1 MPCGKKRDDDFGFE
15 RGMGNSAHRSRR
27 KRPSNQ
33 LARRREDHQ
42 EARKTGHDA
51 DHEYSGYLCR
61 NCARCH
67 GAPCRAA
74 PRDDAPRNSGSPQRT
89 GSTRGDIMKFL
100 VADDHELIRQG
111 VKGMLRGF
119 DPDAQFDE
127 ADSWETLATAARPDA
142 NHDLAIV
149 DLHMP
154 GMSGASS
161 LETLLKANPAL
172 PVVVL
177 SAEESPDEMRA
188 VLAAGALGF
197 VPKRQP
203 ASVMLKAIELVLSGG
218 AYVPMEA
225 LSLLGSRETHA
236 AGSAAADA
244 DRSAGAPV
252 QIATAQAGRAPGP
265 GAGAVAQTEP
275 VTQVPSLQ
283 PHQQHLLENLSPRQ
297 QDIMRL
303 VHRGWT
309 NKMIARDLGV
319 AEGTVK
325 VHLSVIFRALG
336 VHNRST
342 AIAVINGWLE
352 AGKTL

>member
-1 MPCGKKRDDDFGFE
+1 
-15 RGMGNSAHRSRR
+15 
-27 KRPSNQ
+27 
-33 LARRREDHQ
+33 
-42 EARKTGHDA
+42 
-51 DHEYSGYLCR
+51 
-61 NCARCH
+61 
-67 GAPCRAA
+67 
-74 PRDDAPRNSGSPQRT
+74 
-89 GSTRGDIMKFL
+89 MKFL

-111 VKGMLRGF
+111 VKGLLRGL
-119 DPDAQFDE
+119 DADAQFDE
-127 ADSWETLATAARPDA
+127 ADTWETLAAAARPDA

-154 GMSGASS
+154 GMEGAGS
-161 LETLLKANPAL
+161 LEILLKANPAL

-225 LSLLGSRETHA
+225 LSLLGTREA
-236 AGSAAADA
+236 AGATAA
-244 DRSAGAPV
+244 RSPAGAE
-252 QIATAQAGRAPGP
+252 
-265 GAGAVAQTEP
+265 AGAAVATP
-275 VTQVPSLQ
+275 VLETVPPAHQLQ
-283 PHQQHLLENLSPRQ
+283 PHQRHLLENLSPRQ

-309 NKMIARDLGV
+309 NKMIARELGV

>member
-1 MPCGKKRDDDFGFE
+1 
-15 RGMGNSAHRSRR
+15 
-27 KRPSNQ
+27 
-33 LARRREDHQ
+33 
-42 EARKTGHDA
+42 
-51 DHEYSGYLCR
+51 
-61 NCARCH
+61 
-67 GAPCRAA
+67 
-74 PRDDAPRNSGSPQRT
+74 
-89 GSTRGDIMKFL
+89 MKFL

-111 VKGMLRGF
+111 VKGMLRGL
-119 DPDAQFDE
+119 DADAQFDE
-127 ADSWETLATAARPDA
+127 ADTWETLAAAARPDA
-142 NHDLAIV
+142 DHDLAIV

-161 LETLLKANPAL
+161 LEILLKANPAL

-225 LSLLGSRETHA
+225 LSLLGSRDAQSADSCAERA
-236 AGSAAADA
+236 SAGS
-244 DRSAGAPV
+244 S
-252 QIATAQAGRAPGP
+252 QQTAPG
-265 GAGAVAQTEP
+265 GAGQSTATLTEP
-275 VTQVPSLQ
+275 IAQLQALQ

-297 QDIMRL
+297 QEIMRL

-309 NKMIARDLGV
+309 NKMIARELGV

-336 VHNRST
+336 VHNRSM

>member
-1 MPCGKKRDDDFGFE
+1 
-15 RGMGNSAHRSRR
+15 
-27 KRPSNQ
+27 
-33 LARRREDHQ
+33 
-42 EARKTGHDA
+42 
-51 DHEYSGYLCR
+51 
-61 NCARCH
+61 
-67 GAPCRAA
+67 
-74 PRDDAPRNSGSPQRT
+74 
-89 GSTRGDIMKFL
+89 MKVL

-111 VKGMLRGF
+111 VKGLLRGL
-119 DPDAQFDE
+119 DPAAQFDE
-127 ADSWETLATAARPDA
+127 ADSWETLAALARPDA

-154 GMSGASS
+154 GMTGAAS
-161 LETLLKANPAL
+161 LESLLKANPAL

-203 ASVMLKAIELVLSGG
+203 SSVMLKAIELVLSGG

-225 LSLLGSRETHA
+225 LSLLGARE
-236 AGSAAADA
+236 AAAVPA
-244 DRSAGAPV
+244 AA
-252 QIATAQAGRAPGP
+252 
-265 GAGAVAQTEP
+265 GAGAASGLTSSSGVAAGTAEAEP
-275 VTQVPSLQ
+275 IARVAALQ
-283 PHQQHLLENLSPRQ
+283 PHQRHLLENLSPRQ
-297 QDIMRL
+297 QEIMRL

-336 VHNRST
+336 VHNRAT

-352 AGKTL
+352 TGKVL

>member
-1 MPCGKKRDDDFGFE
+1 
-15 RGMGNSAHRSRR
+15 
-27 KRPSNQ
+27 
-33 LARRREDHQ
+33 
-42 EARKTGHDA
+42 
-51 DHEYSGYLCR
+51 
-61 NCARCH
+61 
-67 GAPCRAA
+67 
-74 PRDDAPRNSGSPQRT
+74 
-89 GSTRGDIMKFL
+89 MKFL

-111 VKGMLRGF
+111 VKGLLRGL

-127 ADSWETLATAARPDA
+127 ADTWETLAAAARPDA
-142 NHDLAIV
+142 DHDLAIV

-161 LETLLKANPAL
+161 LEVLLKANPAL

-225 LSLLGSRETHA
+225 LSLLGSRE
-236 AGSAAADA
+236 
-244 DRSAGAPV
+244 
-252 QIATAQAGRAPGP
+252 
-265 GAGAVAQTEP
+265 AQTEP
-275 VTQVPSLQ
+275 LHAEVPAEASAQASGQAGASLTEPIVQIQTLQ

-309 NKMIARDLGV
+309 NKMIARELGV

>member
-1 MPCGKKRDDDFGFE
+1 
-15 RGMGNSAHRSRR
+15 
-27 KRPSNQ
+27 
-33 LARRREDHQ
+33 
-42 EARKTGHDA
+42 
-51 DHEYSGYLCR
+51 
-61 NCARCH
+61 
-67 GAPCRAA
+67 
-74 PRDDAPRNSGSPQRT
+74 
-89 GSTRGDIMKFL
+89 MKFL

-111 VKGMLRGF
+111 VKGLLRGL

-127 ADSWETLATAARPDA
+127 ADSWETLAAAARPDA
-142 NHDLAIV
+142 DHDLAIV

-154 GMSGASS
+154 GMSGATS
-161 LETLLKANPAL
+161 LEVLLKANPAL

-236 AGSAAADA
+236 EAAAE
-244 DRSAGAPV
+244 RSAQGAAPASTQGGAALTEPIV
-252 QIATAQAGRAPGP
+252 QIQA
-265 GAGAVAQTEP
+265 
-275 VTQVPSLQ
+275 LQ

-309 NKMIARDLGV
+309 NKMIARELGV

-352 AGKTL
+352 AGRTL

>member
-1 MPCGKKRDDDFGFE
+1 
-15 RGMGNSAHRSRR
+15 
-27 KRPSNQ
+27 
-33 LARRREDHQ
+33 
-42 EARKTGHDA
+42 
-51 DHEYSGYLCR
+51 
-61 NCARCH
+61 
-67 GAPCRAA
+67 
-74 PRDDAPRNSGSPQRT
+74 
-89 GSTRGDIMKFL
+89 MKFL

-111 VKGMLRGF
+111 VKALLRGL
-119 DPDAQFDE
+119 DGDAQFDE
-127 ADSWETLATAARPDA
+127 ADSWETLASAARPDA

-154 GMSGASS
+154 GMAGAAS
-161 LETLLKANPAL
+161 LEALLKGNPAL

-225 LSLLGSRETHA
+225 LSLLGAHGASTASSSPPVASE
-236 AGSAAADA
+236 SA
-244 DRSAGAPV
+244 SAGVSPAAPSGV
-252 QIATAQAGRAPGP
+252 ET
-265 GAGAVAQTEP
+265 
-275 VTQVPSLQ
+275 LQ
-283 PHQQHLLENLSPRQ
+283 PHQRHLMENLSPRQ

-309 NKMIARDLGV
+309 NKMIARELGM

-325 VHLSVIFRALG
+325 VHLSVIFRALA
-336 VHNRST
+336 VRNRST

>member
-1 MPCGKKRDDDFGFE
+1 
-15 RGMGNSAHRSRR
+15 
-27 KRPSNQ
+27 
-33 LARRREDHQ
+33 
-42 EARKTGHDA
+42 
-51 DHEYSGYLCR
+51 
-61 NCARCH
+61 
-67 GAPCRAA
+67 
-74 PRDDAPRNSGSPQRT
+74 
-89 GSTRGDIMKFL
+89 MKFL

-111 VKGMLRGF
+111 VKGLLRGL

-127 ADSWETLATAARPDA
+127 ADTWETLAAAARPDA
-142 NHDLAIV
+142 DHDLAIV

-154 GMSGASS
+154 GMTGACS
-161 LETLLKANPAL
+161 LQALLKANPAL

-225 LSLLGSRETHA
+225 LSLLGTREVATA
-236 AGSAAADA
+236 GANGTGSA
-244 DRSAGAPV
+244 P
-252 QIATAQAGRAPGP
+252 PEP
-265 GAGAVAQTEP
+265 EP
-275 VTQVPSLQ
+275 VARVEALQ

-297 QDIMRL
+297 QEIMRL

-319 AEGTVK
+319 AEGTIK

-336 VHNRST
+336 VHNRAT

>member
-1 MPCGKKRDDDFGFE
+1 
-15 RGMGNSAHRSRR
+15 
-27 KRPSNQ
+27 
-33 LARRREDHQ
+33 
-42 EARKTGHDA
+42 
-51 DHEYSGYLCR
+51 
-61 NCARCH
+61 
-67 GAPCRAA
+67 
-74 PRDDAPRNSGSPQRT
+74 
-89 GSTRGDIMKFL
+89 MKFL

-111 VKGMLRGF
+111 VKGLLRGL

-127 ADSWETLATAARPDA
+127 ADTWETLAAAARPDA
-142 NHDLAIV
+142 DHDLAIV

-161 LETLLKANPAL
+161 LEVLLKANPAL

-225 LSLLGSRETHA
+225 LSLLGSREAQAAPLHA
-236 AGSAAADA
+236 EVPAEASAQA
-244 DRSAGAPV
+244 SGQAGASLIEPIV
-252 QIATAQAGRAPGP
+252 QIQA
-265 GAGAVAQTEP
+265 
-275 VTQVPSLQ
+275 LQ

-309 NKMIARDLGV
+309 NKMIARELGV

>member
-1 MPCGKKRDDDFGFE
+1 
-15 RGMGNSAHRSRR
+15 
-27 KRPSNQ
+27 
-33 LARRREDHQ
+33 
-42 EARKTGHDA
+42 
-51 DHEYSGYLCR
+51 
-61 NCARCH
+61 
-67 GAPCRAA
+67 
-74 PRDDAPRNSGSPQRT
+74 
-89 GSTRGDIMKFL
+89 MKFL

-111 VKGMLRGF
+111 VKGLLRGL

-127 ADSWETLATAARPDA
+127 ADSWESLAAAARPDA
-142 NHDLAIV
+142 DHDLAIV

-154 GMSGASS
+154 GMTGASS
-161 LETLLKANPAL
+161 LEVLLKANPAL

-225 LSLLGSRETHA
+225 LSLLGSRETQAAPARVELVAHDAAHA
-236 AGSAAADA
+236 PTQG
-244 DRSAGAPV
+244 G
-252 QIATAQAGRAPGP
+252 TAL
-265 GAGAVAQTEP
+265 TEP
-275 VTQVPSLQ
+275 ITQIQALQ

-309 NKMIARDLGV
+309 NKMIARELGV

>member
-1 MPCGKKRDDDFGFE
+1 
-15 RGMGNSAHRSRR
+15 
-27 KRPSNQ
+27 
-33 LARRREDHQ
+33 
-42 EARKTGHDA
+42 
-51 DHEYSGYLCR
+51 
-61 NCARCH
+61 
-67 GAPCRAA
+67 
-74 PRDDAPRNSGSPQRT
+74 
-89 GSTRGDIMKFL
+89 MKFL

-111 VKGMLRGF
+111 VKGMLRGL

-127 ADSWETLATAARPDA
+127 ADSWETLASAARPDA
-142 NHDLAIV
+142 DHDLAIV

-154 GMSGASS
+154 GMTGASS
-161 LETLLKANPAL
+161 LEVLLKANPAL

-225 LSLLGSRETHA
+225 LSLLGSRDAPA
-236 AGSAAADA
+236 APARAEAATTGAMAQGAAQSGAQDTAVQSA
-244 DRSAGAPV
+244 DRQGSGQGGA
-252 QIATAQAGRAPGP
+252 TL
-265 GAGAVAQTEP
+265 TEP
-275 VTQVPSLQ
+275 ITQVPALQ

>member
-1 MPCGKKRDDDFGFE
+1 
-15 RGMGNSAHRSRR
+15 
-27 KRPSNQ
+27 
-33 LARRREDHQ
+33 
-42 EARKTGHDA
+42 
-51 DHEYSGYLCR
+51 
-61 NCARCH
+61 
-67 GAPCRAA
+67 
-74 PRDDAPRNSGSPQRT
+74 
-89 GSTRGDIMKFL
+89 MKFL

-111 VKGMLRGF
+111 VKGLLRGL

-127 ADSWETLATAARPDA
+127 ADTWETLAAAARPDA
-142 NHDLAIV
+142 DHDLAIV

-154 GMSGASS
+154 GMTGASS
-161 LETLLKANPAL
+161 LKQLLKANPAL

-225 LSLLGSRETHA
+225 LSLLGASDAQSVTA
-236 AGSAAADA
+236 AVESAPPAA
-244 DRSAGAPV
+244 SAEATV
-252 QIATAQAGRAPGP
+252 QIAA
-265 GAGAVAQTEP
+265 
-275 VTQVPSLQ
+275 LQ

-309 NKMIARDLGV
+309 NKMIARELGV

-352 AGKTL
+352 AGKSL

>member
-1 MPCGKKRDDDFGFE
+1 MRDRDQPAQYKQKSVAPAMPQAENDG
-15 RGMGNSAHRSRR
+15 AASR
-27 KRPSNQ
+27 K
-33 LARRREDHQ
+33 ARRANRSAYDHGV
-42 EARKTGHDA
+42 AGNDAIHDNRSKTGP
-51 DHEYSGYLCR
+51 G
-61 NCARCH
+61 N
-67 GAPCRAA
+67 G
-74 PRDDAPRNSGSPQRT
+74 GSPQHAS
-89 GSTRGDIMKFL
+89 STRGDIMKFL

-111 VKGMLRGF
+111 VKGMLRGL
-119 DPDAQFDE
+119 DPDALFDE
-127 ADSWETLATAARPDA
+127 ADTWETLAAAARPDA
-142 NHDLAIV
+142 DHDLAIV

-161 LETLLKANPAL
+161 LEVLLKANPAL

-225 LSLLGSRETHA
+225 LSLLGSREVPSPDA
-236 AGSAAADA
+236 SAE
-244 DRSAGAPV
+244 RVNPAPT
-252 QIATAQAGRAPGP
+252 QQATASSAVQDTATTLAEP
-265 GAGAVAQTEP
+265 VAQG
-275 VTQVPSLQ
+275 QALQ

-309 NKMIARDLGV
+309 NKMIARELGV

-342 AIAVINGWLE
+342 AIAVVNGWLE

>member
-1 MPCGKKRDDDFGFE
+1 
-15 RGMGNSAHRSRR
+15 
-27 KRPSNQ
+27 
-33 LARRREDHQ
+33 
-42 EARKTGHDA
+42 
-51 DHEYSGYLCR
+51 
-61 NCARCH
+61 
-67 GAPCRAA
+67 
-74 PRDDAPRNSGSPQRT
+74 
-89 GSTRGDIMKFL
+89 MKFL

-111 VKGMLRGF
+111 VKGLLRGL

-127 ADSWETLATAARPDA
+127 ADSWETLAAAARPDA
-142 NHDLAIV
+142 DHDLAIV

-161 LETLLKANPAL
+161 LELLLKANPAL

-225 LSLLGSRETHA
+225 LSLLGARDTHA
-236 AGSAAADA
+236 SPARADAAAEFA
-244 DRSAGAPV
+244 AGGASQGAPHAST
-252 QIATAQAGRAPGP
+252 Q
-265 GAGAVAQTEP
+265 GAAALTEP
-275 VTQVPSLQ
+275 IAQIQALQ

-309 NKMIARDLGV
+309 NKMIARELGV

-352 AGKTL
+352 AGRTL

>member
-1 MPCGKKRDDDFGFE
+1 
-15 RGMGNSAHRSRR
+15 
-27 KRPSNQ
+27 
-33 LARRREDHQ
+33 
-42 EARKTGHDA
+42 
-51 DHEYSGYLCR
+51 
-61 NCARCH
+61 
-67 GAPCRAA
+67 
-74 PRDDAPRNSGSPQRT
+74 
-89 GSTRGDIMKFL
+89 MKFL

-111 VKGMLRGF
+111 VKGLLRGL

-127 ADSWETLATAARPDA
+127 ADSWDTLSAAARPDA
-142 NHDLAIV
+142 DHDLAIV

-154 GMSGASS
+154 GMTGASS
-161 LETLLKANPAL
+161 LEVLLKANPAL

-225 LSLLGSRETHA
+225 LSLLGSRETQA
-236 AGSAAADA
+236 
-244 DRSAGAPV
+244 APV
-252 QIATAQAGRAPGP
+252 RAEAPAELAAHDAGHAPTQGGTAL
-265 GAGAVAQTEP
+265 TEP
-275 VTQVPSLQ
+275 ITQISALQ

-309 NKMIARDLGV
+309 NKMIARELGV

>member
-1 MPCGKKRDDDFGFE
+1 
-15 RGMGNSAHRSRR
+15 
-27 KRPSNQ
+27 
-33 LARRREDHQ
+33 
-42 EARKTGHDA
+42 
-51 DHEYSGYLCR
+51 
-61 NCARCH
+61 
-67 GAPCRAA
+67 
-74 PRDDAPRNSGSPQRT
+74 
-89 GSTRGDIMKFL
+89 MKFL

-111 VKGMLRGF
+111 VKGLLRGL

-127 ADSWETLATAARPDA
+127 ADTWETLAAAARPDA

-154 GMSGASS
+154 GMEGAGS
-161 LETLLKANPAL
+161 LEILLKANPAL

-225 LSLLGSRETHA
+225 LSLLGTR
-236 AGSAAADA
+236 DA
-244 DRSAGAPV
+244 
-252 QIATAQAGRAPGP
+252 QTTATATATTGADTAVAVATPPEPGP
-265 GAGAVAQTEP
+265 AMQA
-275 VTQVPSLQ
+275 LQ
-283 PHQQHLLENLSPRQ
+283 PHQRHLLENLSPRQ

-309 NKMIARDLGV
+309 NKMIARELGV

-352 AGKTL
+352 AGRTL

>member
-1 MPCGKKRDDDFGFE
+1 
-15 RGMGNSAHRSRR
+15 
-27 KRPSNQ
+27 
-33 LARRREDHQ
+33 
-42 EARKTGHDA
+42 
-51 DHEYSGYLCR
+51 
-61 NCARCH
+61 
-67 GAPCRAA
+67 
-74 PRDDAPRNSGSPQRT
+74 
-89 GSTRGDIMKFL
+89 MKFL

-111 VKGMLRGF
+111 VKGLLRGL

-127 ADSWETLATAARPDA
+127 ADTWETLAAAARPDA
-142 NHDLAIV
+142 DHDLAIV

-154 GMSGASS
+154 GMTGACS
-161 LETLLKANPAL
+161 LELLLKANPAL

-225 LSLLGSRETHA
+225 LSLLGARDAAAALAATASASHA
-236 AGSAAADA
+236 A
-244 DRSAGAPV
+244 P
-252 QIATAQAGRAPGP
+252 I
-265 GAGAVAQTEP
+265 TEP
-275 VTQVPSLQ
+275 VVQVAALQ

-309 NKMIARDLGV
+309 NKMIARELGV

-352 AGKTL
+352 AGRQL

>member
-1 MPCGKKRDDDFGFE
+1 
-15 RGMGNSAHRSRR
+15 
-27 KRPSNQ
+27 
-33 LARRREDHQ
+33 
-42 EARKTGHDA
+42 
-51 DHEYSGYLCR
+51 
-61 NCARCH
+61 
-67 GAPCRAA
+67 
-74 PRDDAPRNSGSPQRT
+74 
-89 GSTRGDIMKFL
+89 MKFL

-111 VKGMLRGF
+111 VKGLLRGL

-127 ADSWETLATAARPDA
+127 ADTWETLAAAARPDA
-142 NHDLAIV
+142 DHDLAIV

-161 LETLLKANPAL
+161 LEVLLKANPAL

-225 LSLLGSRETHA
+225 LSLLGSRATQAAPAPAET
-236 AGSAAADA
+236 G
-244 DRSAGAPV
+244 
-252 QIATAQAGRAPGP
+252 ATAPSQASGQG
-265 GAGAVAQTEP
+265 GAVLTEP
-275 VTQVPSLQ
+275 ITQIQALQ

-309 NKMIARDLGV
+309 NKMIARELGV

>member
-1 MPCGKKRDDDFGFE
+1 
-15 RGMGNSAHRSRR
+15 
-27 KRPSNQ
+27 
-33 LARRREDHQ
+33 
-42 EARKTGHDA
+42 
-51 DHEYSGYLCR
+51 
-61 NCARCH
+61 
-67 GAPCRAA
+67 
-74 PRDDAPRNSGSPQRT
+74 
-89 GSTRGDIMKFL
+89 MKFL

-111 VKGMLRGF
+111 VKGLLRGL
-119 DPDAQFDE
+119 DPDAVFDE
-127 ADSWETLATAARPDA
+127 ADTWETLAAAARPDA

-154 GMSGASS
+154 GMTGASS
-161 LETLLKANPAL
+161 LQALLKANPAL

-225 LSLLGSRETHA
+225 LSLLGTRETAAATAESSAA
-236 AGSAAADA
+236 AGSAIGAASPGSLATTAAPPDA
-244 DRSAGAPV
+244 
-252 QIATAQAGRAPGP
+252 
-265 GAGAVAQTEP
+265 EP
-275 VTQVPSLQ
+275 IVRVEALQ
-283 PHQQHLLENLSPRQ
+283 PHQRYLLENLSPRQ
-297 QDIMRL
+297 QEIMRL

-336 VHNRST
+336 VHNRAT

>member
-1 MPCGKKRDDDFGFE
+1 
-15 RGMGNSAHRSRR
+15 
-27 KRPSNQ
+27 
-33 LARRREDHQ
+33 
-42 EARKTGHDA
+42 
-51 DHEYSGYLCR
+51 
-61 NCARCH
+61 
-67 GAPCRAA
+67 
-74 PRDDAPRNSGSPQRT
+74 
-89 GSTRGDIMKFL
+89 MKFL

-142 NHDLAIV
+142 DHDLAIV

-154 GMSGASS
+154 GMTGASS
-161 LETLLKANPAL
+161 LEVLLKANPAL

-225 LSLLGSRETHA
+225 LSLLGSRDAQGAA
-236 AGSAAADA
+236 AGAGSIAQSAAQPA
-244 DRSAGAPV
+244 SGQGGA
-252 QIATAQAGRAPGP
+252 TL
-265 GAGAVAQTEP
+265 TEP
-275 VTQVPSLQ
+275 ITQVPALQ

>member
-1 MPCGKKRDDDFGFE
+1 
-15 RGMGNSAHRSRR
+15 
-27 KRPSNQ
+27 
-33 LARRREDHQ
+33 
-42 EARKTGHDA
+42 
-51 DHEYSGYLCR
+51 
-61 NCARCH
+61 
-67 GAPCRAA
+67 
-74 PRDDAPRNSGSPQRT
+74 
-89 GSTRGDIMKFL
+89 MKFL

-111 VKGMLRGF
+111 VKGLLRGL
-119 DPDAQFDE
+119 DADAQFDE
-127 ADSWETLATAARPDA
+127 ADSWETLVAAARPDA
-142 NHDLAIV
+142 DHDLAIV

-154 GMSGASS
+154 GMSGAAS
-161 LETLLKANPAL
+161 LATLLAGNPAL

-225 LSLLGSRETHA
+225 LSLLGARDGAQRDA
-236 AGSAAADA
+236 APSAPLYENAGAT
-244 DRSAGAPV
+244 RSAG
-252 QIATAQAGRAPGP
+252 TAASSAD
-265 GAGAVAQTEP
+265 
-275 VTQVPSLQ
+275 VPSSLLQ
-283 PHQQHLLENLSPRQ
+283 PHQRHLLENLSPRQ

-309 NKMIARDLGV
+309 NKMIARELGV

-352 AGKTL
+352 AGRTL

>member
-1 MPCGKKRDDDFGFE
+1 
-15 RGMGNSAHRSRR
+15 
-27 KRPSNQ
+27 
-33 LARRREDHQ
+33 
-42 EARKTGHDA
+42 
-51 DHEYSGYLCR
+51 
-61 NCARCH
+61 
-67 GAPCRAA
+67 
-74 PRDDAPRNSGSPQRT
+74 
-89 GSTRGDIMKFL
+89 MKFL

-119 DPDAQFDE
+119 DPEAQFDE

-154 GMSGASS
+154 GMNGATS
-161 LETLLKANPAL
+161 LEALLNANPAL

-225 LSLLGSRETHA
+225 LSLLGSRESASARATVA
-236 AGSAAADA
+236 A
-244 DRSAGAPV
+244 SAGAQAALADVSSPGAAASA
-252 QIATAQAGRAPGP
+252 QATA
-265 GAGAVAQTEP
+265 VQTEP
-275 VTQVPSLQ
+275 LTLAPALQ

-352 AGKTL
+352 AGRTL

>member
-1 MPCGKKRDDDFGFE
+1 
-15 RGMGNSAHRSRR
+15 
-27 KRPSNQ
+27 
-33 LARRREDHQ
+33 
-42 EARKTGHDA
+42 
-51 DHEYSGYLCR
+51 
-61 NCARCH
+61 
-67 GAPCRAA
+67 
-74 PRDDAPRNSGSPQRT
+74 
-89 GSTRGDIMKFL
+89 MKFL

-111 VKGMLRGF
+111 VKGLLRGL

-127 ADSWETLATAARPDA
+127 ADSWDTLAAAARPDA

-154 GMSGASS
+154 GMSGAAS
-161 LETLLKANPAL
+161 LEILLKENPAL

-225 LSLLGSRETHA
+225 LSLLGTREAAHA
-236 AGSAAADA
+236 ASSVSGSTGNPQPAPCVSEPVASAAA
-244 DRSAGAPV
+244 
-252 QIATAQAGRAPGP
+252 
-265 GAGAVAQTEP
+265 
-275 VTQVPSLQ
+275 LQ

-309 NKMIARDLGV
+309 NKMIARELGV

>member
-1 MPCGKKRDDDFGFE
+1 
-15 RGMGNSAHRSRR
+15 
-27 KRPSNQ
+27 
-33 LARRREDHQ
+33 
-42 EARKTGHDA
+42 
-51 DHEYSGYLCR
+51 
-61 NCARCH
+61 
-67 GAPCRAA
+67 
-74 PRDDAPRNSGSPQRT
+74 
-89 GSTRGDIMKFL
+89 MKFL

-111 VKGMLRGF
+111 VKGLLRGL

-127 ADSWETLATAARPDA
+127 ADSWETLAAAARPDA
-142 NHDLAIV
+142 DHDLAIV
-149 DLHMP
+149 DLNMP
-154 GMSGASS
+154 GMGGAPS
-161 LETLLKANPAL
+161 LAILLKANPAL

-225 LSLLGSRETHA
+225 LSLLGSRESTT
-236 AGSAAADA
+236 AAAVEVPP
-244 DRSAGAPV
+244 SLTEPLTAPV
-252 QIATAQAGRAPGP
+252 PA
-265 GAGAVAQTEP
+265 
-275 VTQVPSLQ
+275 LQ

-309 NKMIARDLGV
+309 NKMIARELGV

-352 AGKTL
+352 AGRTL

>member
-1 MPCGKKRDDDFGFE
+1 
-15 RGMGNSAHRSRR
+15 
-27 KRPSNQ
+27 
-33 LARRREDHQ
+33 
-42 EARKTGHDA
+42 
-51 DHEYSGYLCR
+51 
-61 NCARCH
+61 
-67 GAPCRAA
+67 
-74 PRDDAPRNSGSPQRT
+74 
-89 GSTRGDIMKFL
+89 MKFL

-111 VKGMLRGF
+111 VKGMLRGL

-127 ADSWETLATAARPDA
+127 ADTWETLAAAARPDA
-142 NHDLAIV
+142 DHDLAIV

-161 LETLLKANPAL
+161 LEVLLKAHPAL

-225 LSLLGSRETHA
+225 LSLLGSRETQAQPARADAGA
-236 AGSAAADA
+236 AGLSAQ
-244 DRSAGAPV
+244 GAPH
-252 QIATAQAGRAPGP
+252 ASAQGGAAP
-265 GAGAVAQTEP
+265 TEP
-275 VTQVPSLQ
+275 IAQIQALQ

-309 NKMIARDLGV
+309 NKMIARELGV

>member
-1 MPCGKKRDDDFGFE
+1 
-15 RGMGNSAHRSRR
+15 
-27 KRPSNQ
+27 
-33 LARRREDHQ
+33 
-42 EARKTGHDA
+42 
-51 DHEYSGYLCR
+51 
-61 NCARCH
+61 
-67 GAPCRAA
+67 
-74 PRDDAPRNSGSPQRT
+74 
-89 GSTRGDIMKFL
+89 MKFL
-100 VADDHELIRQG
+100 VADDHELIREG
-111 VKGMLRGF
+111 VKGMLRGL

-127 ADSWETLATAARPDA
+127 ADNWETLAALARPDA
-142 NHDLAIV
+142 DHDLAIV

-161 LETLLKANPAL
+161 LEVLLKANPAL
-172 PVVVL
+172 PLVVL

-225 LSLLGSRETHA
+225 LSLLGTRDAQAEAPADPSLQG
-236 AGSAAADA
+236 AGSAQAA
-244 DRSAGAPV
+244 G
-252 QIATAQAGRAPGP
+252 QAGTAL
-265 GAGAVAQTEP
+265 TEP
-275 VTQVPSLQ
+275 IAQIQALQ

-309 NKMIARDLGV
+309 NKMIARELGV

>member
-1 MPCGKKRDDDFGFE
+1 
-15 RGMGNSAHRSRR
+15 
-27 KRPSNQ
+27 
-33 LARRREDHQ
+33 
-42 EARKTGHDA
+42 
-51 DHEYSGYLCR
+51 
-61 NCARCH
+61 
-67 GAPCRAA
+67 
-74 PRDDAPRNSGSPQRT
+74 
-89 GSTRGDIMKFL
+89 MKFL

-111 VKGMLRGF
+111 VKGLLRGL

-127 ADSWETLATAARPDA
+127 ADSWETLAAAARPDA

-154 GMSGASS
+154 GMGGAPS
-161 LETLLKANPAL
+161 LEVLLKENPAL

-218 AYVPMEA
+218 AYVPIEA
-225 LSLLGSRETHA
+225 LSLLGTRDTA
-236 AGSAAADA
+236 AKSGGPAQTTAAEASAFAGAAA
-244 DRSAGAPV
+244 APRV
-252 QIATAQAGRAPGP
+252 VEAAAPSP
-265 GAGAVAQTEP
+265 P
-275 VTQVPSLQ
+275 LQ

-297 QDIMRL
+297 QEIMRL

-309 NKMIARDLGV
+309 NKMIARELGV

-352 AGKTL
+352 AGRTL

>member
-1 MPCGKKRDDDFGFE
+1 
-15 RGMGNSAHRSRR
+15 
-27 KRPSNQ
+27 
-33 LARRREDHQ
+33 
-42 EARKTGHDA
+42 
-51 DHEYSGYLCR
+51 
-61 NCARCH
+61 
-67 GAPCRAA
+67 
-74 PRDDAPRNSGSPQRT
+74 
-89 GSTRGDIMKFL
+89 MKFL

-111 VKGMLRGF
+111 VKGLLRGL
-119 DPDAQFDE
+119 DADAQFDE
-127 ADSWETLATAARPDA
+127 ADSWETLVAAARPDA

-154 GMSGASS
+154 GMSGAAS
-161 LETLLKANPAL
+161 LATLLAGNPAL

-225 LSLLGSRETHA
+225 LSLLSARDGAQREAAPAAPFNEDSGATRS
-236 AGSAAADA
+236 AGSAASTTASTPDA
-244 DRSAGAPV
+244 P
-252 QIATAQAGRAPGP
+252 
-265 GAGAVAQTEP
+265 AQTSP
-275 VTQVPSLQ
+275 LQ
-283 PHQQHLLENLSPRQ
+283 PHQRHLLENLSPRQ

-309 NKMIARDLGV
+309 NKMIARELGV

>member
-1 MPCGKKRDDDFGFE
+1 
-15 RGMGNSAHRSRR
+15 
-27 KRPSNQ
+27 
-33 LARRREDHQ
+33 
-42 EARKTGHDA
+42 
-51 DHEYSGYLCR
+51 
-61 NCARCH
+61 
-67 GAPCRAA
+67 
-74 PRDDAPRNSGSPQRT
+74 
-89 GSTRGDIMKFL
+89 MKFL

-111 VKGMLRGF
+111 VKGLLRGL

-127 ADSWETLATAARPDA
+127 ADSWETLAAAARPDA
-142 NHDLAIV
+142 DHDLAIV
-149 DLHMP
+149 DLNMP
-154 GMSGASS
+154 GMRGAPS
-161 LETLLKANPAL
+161 LAILLKANPAL

-225 LSLLGSRETHA
+225 LSLLGTRETATASATTSTAVA
-236 AGSAAADA
+236 AGDLPVASLTEALTAQ
-244 DRSAGAPV
+244 PV
-252 QIATAQAGRAPGP
+252 QG
-265 GAGAVAQTEP
+265 
-275 VTQVPSLQ
+275 LQ

-309 NKMIARDLGV
+309 NKMIARELGV

>member
-1 MPCGKKRDDDFGFE
+1 
-15 RGMGNSAHRSRR
+15 
-27 KRPSNQ
+27 
-33 LARRREDHQ
+33 
-42 EARKTGHDA
+42 
-51 DHEYSGYLCR
+51 
-61 NCARCH
+61 
-67 GAPCRAA
+67 
-74 PRDDAPRNSGSPQRT
+74 
-89 GSTRGDIMKFL
+89 MKFL

-111 VKGMLRGF
+111 VKGLLRGL
-119 DPDAQFDE
+119 DADAQFDE

-142 NHDLAIV
+142 DHDLAIV

-161 LETLLKANPAL
+161 LEILLKANPAL

-225 LSLLGSRETHA
+225 LSLLGSRDAQAGGCEG
-236 AGSAAADA
+236 AGSASGA
-244 DRSAGAPV
+244 AGA
-252 QIATAQAGRAPGP
+252 APGE
-265 GAGAVAQTEP
+265 GAGVTAAATGSAQSAPTLTAPVAQ
-275 VTQVPSLQ
+275 VQALQ

-352 AGKTL
+352 AGRTL

>member
-1 MPCGKKRDDDFGFE
+1 
-15 RGMGNSAHRSRR
+15 
-27 KRPSNQ
+27 
-33 LARRREDHQ
+33 
-42 EARKTGHDA
+42 
-51 DHEYSGYLCR
+51 
-61 NCARCH
+61 
-67 GAPCRAA
+67 
-74 PRDDAPRNSGSPQRT
+74 
-89 GSTRGDIMKFL
+89 MKFL

-111 VKGMLRGF
+111 VKGMLRGL
-119 DPDAQFDE
+119 DADAQFDE
-127 ADSWETLATAARPDA
+127 ADSWETLAAAARPDA
-142 NHDLAIV
+142 DHDLAIV

-161 LETLLKANPAL
+161 LEMLLKANPAL

-203 ASVMLKAIELVLSGG
+203 ASVMMKAIELVLSGG

-225 LSLLGSRETHA
+225 LSLLGSRDAPSTESCA
-236 AGSAAADA
+236 PGAVGGGSAA
-244 DRSAGAPV
+244 G
-252 QIATAQAGRAPGP
+252 ATAAGPSSATLVEP
-265 GAGAVAQTEP
+265 VAQL
-275 VTQVPSLQ
+275 QALQ

-297 QDIMRL
+297 QEIMRL

-309 NKMIARDLGV
+309 NKMIARELGV

>member
-1 MPCGKKRDDDFGFE
+1 
-15 RGMGNSAHRSRR
+15 
-27 KRPSNQ
+27 
-33 LARRREDHQ
+33 
-42 EARKTGHDA
+42 
-51 DHEYSGYLCR
+51 
-61 NCARCH
+61 
-67 GAPCRAA
+67 
-74 PRDDAPRNSGSPQRT
+74 
-89 GSTRGDIMKFL
+89 MKFL

-111 VKGMLRGF
+111 VKGLLRGL

-127 ADSWETLATAARPDA
+127 ADSWETLAAAARPDA

-154 GMSGASS
+154 GMEGAAS
-161 LETLLKANPAL
+161 LEILLKANPAL

-225 LSLLGSRETHA
+225 LSLLGTRDAQQATATASVA
-236 AGSAAADA
+236 AGADA
-244 DRSAGAPV
+244 AVAVATPPTPEPAAPV
-252 QIATAQAGRAPGP
+252 QA
-265 GAGAVAQTEP
+265 
-275 VTQVPSLQ
+275 LQ

-309 NKMIARDLGV
+309 NKMIARELGV
-319 AEGTVK
+319 AEGTIK

-352 AGKTL
+352 AGRTL

>member
-1 MPCGKKRDDDFGFE
+1 
-15 RGMGNSAHRSRR
+15 
-27 KRPSNQ
+27 
-33 LARRREDHQ
+33 
-42 EARKTGHDA
+42 
-51 DHEYSGYLCR
+51 
-61 NCARCH
+61 
-67 GAPCRAA
+67 
-74 PRDDAPRNSGSPQRT
+74 
-89 GSTRGDIMKFL
+89 MKFL

-111 VKGMLRGF
+111 VKGLLRGL

-127 ADSWETLATAARPDA
+127 ADSWETLAAAARPDA
-142 NHDLAIV
+142 DHDLAIV

-161 LETLLKANPAL
+161 LEVLLKANPAL

-225 LSLLGSRETHA
+225 LSLLGSRETQA
-236 AGSAAADA
+236 APARADAAAE
-244 DRSAGAPV
+244 SGAQGAAHASTQSRAALTEPIV
-252 QIATAQAGRAPGP
+252 QIQA
-265 GAGAVAQTEP
+265 
-275 VTQVPSLQ
+275 LQ

-309 NKMIARDLGV
+309 NKMIARELGV

-352 AGKTL
+352 AGRTL

>member
-1 MPCGKKRDDDFGFE
+1 
-15 RGMGNSAHRSRR
+15 
-27 KRPSNQ
+27 
-33 LARRREDHQ
+33 
-42 EARKTGHDA
+42 
-51 DHEYSGYLCR
+51 
-61 NCARCH
+61 
-67 GAPCRAA
+67 
-74 PRDDAPRNSGSPQRT
+74 
-89 GSTRGDIMKFL
+89 MKFL

-111 VKGMLRGF
+111 VKGMLRGL

-127 ADSWETLATAARPDA
+127 ADTWETLAAAARPDA
-142 NHDLAIV
+142 DHDLAIV

-161 LETLLKANPAL
+161 LEVLLKANPAL

-225 LSLLGSRETHA
+225 LSLLGSRETQAAPARTEAATELAAQGAAHA
-236 AGSAAADA
+236 STQGSAAL
-244 DRSAGAPV
+244 
-252 QIATAQAGRAPGP
+252 
-265 GAGAVAQTEP
+265 TEP
-275 VTQVPSLQ
+275 ITQIQALQ

-309 NKMIARDLGV
+309 NKMIARELGV

>member
-1 MPCGKKRDDDFGFE
+1 
-15 RGMGNSAHRSRR
+15 
-27 KRPSNQ
+27 
-33 LARRREDHQ
+33 
-42 EARKTGHDA
+42 
-51 DHEYSGYLCR
+51 
-61 NCARCH
+61 
-67 GAPCRAA
+67 
-74 PRDDAPRNSGSPQRT
+74 
-89 GSTRGDIMKFL
+89 MKFL

-111 VKGMLRGF
+111 VKGLLRGL

-127 ADSWETLATAARPDA
+127 ADTWETLAAAARPDA

-154 GMSGASS
+154 GMEGAGS
-161 LETLLKANPAL
+161 LEILLKANPAL

-225 LSLLGSRETHA
+225 LSLLGTRDAQATATASATVGADSAVAVATPPAPEP
-236 AGSAAADA
+236 AAA
-244 DRSAGAPV
+244 V
-252 QIATAQAGRAPGP
+252 QA
-265 GAGAVAQTEP
+265 
-275 VTQVPSLQ
+275 LQ

-309 NKMIARDLGV
+309 NKMIARELGV

-352 AGKTL
+352 AGRTL

>member
-1 MPCGKKRDDDFGFE
+1 
-15 RGMGNSAHRSRR
+15 
-27 KRPSNQ
+27 
-33 LARRREDHQ
+33 
-42 EARKTGHDA
+42 
-51 DHEYSGYLCR
+51 
-61 NCARCH
+61 
-67 GAPCRAA
+67 
-74 PRDDAPRNSGSPQRT
+74 
-89 GSTRGDIMKFL
+89 MKFL

-111 VKGMLRGF
+111 VKGLLRGL

-127 ADSWETLATAARPDA
+127 ADSWETLAAAARPDA

-154 GMSGASS
+154 GMSGAAS
-161 LETLLKANPAL
+161 LELLLKEHPAL

-225 LSLLGSRETHA
+225 LSLLGTREA
-236 AGSAAADA
+236 AAQNAPAGTASASAAT
-244 DRSAGAPV
+244 
-252 QIATAQAGRAPGP
+252 ATAAPSL
-265 GAGAVAQTEP
+265 TEP
-275 VTQVPSLQ
+275 LVQVTALQ
-283 PHQQHLLENLSPRQ
+283 PHQQHLLENLAPRQ

-309 NKMIARDLGV
+309 NKMIARELGV